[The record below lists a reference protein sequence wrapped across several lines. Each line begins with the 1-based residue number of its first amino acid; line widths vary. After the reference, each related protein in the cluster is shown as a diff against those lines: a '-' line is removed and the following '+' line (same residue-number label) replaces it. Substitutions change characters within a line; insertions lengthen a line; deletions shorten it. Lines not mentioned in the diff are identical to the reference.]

1 MKASEINFLKFL
13 QGTKQFIIPIY
24 QRKYSWDSQ
33 QCQQLWADLENAA
46 TNQKI
51 KGHFMGSIVYIEK
64 GLYQISAV
72 PKLLVID
79 GQQRLTTLTLL
90 LLAFRQ
96 IIDEGKESVDIT
108 SKKIHN
114 YYLVNNEEE
123 GDLYPKLILS
133 QSDRESLVNLVNH
146 NDIQKDSSP
155 KILDNYEFFLNK
167 IRNSELS
174 LNQIY
179 EGLQKFIIVDISL
192 DRDNDN
198 PQLIFESLNSTGLDL
213 SQADLIRNYILMRLE
228 PQEQN
233 RLYQKYW
240 HPMEK
245 SFGNLNESTLF
256 DRFMRDYLTLKT
268 GYIPRIKEVYKD
280 FKEYL
285 NDHSQMGIEHVLEDI
300 VQYSKYFVYLTF
312 NQEPDQKINEALK
325 DISELNV
332 EVSYPFLMSI
342 YDDFSRNKLSREEF
356 ILVLRMV
363 ESYIFRRTIVG
374 IPTNSMNKTF
384 ASLKNEIVAENYLE
398 SLEAAFVKKGTYQR
412 MPNNEEFKLSL
423 MIKDVYNY
431 RNRNYLLRK
440 LENFKRKEVVNI
452 ETFTIEHIMPQ
463 NENLSIEWQQ
473 NLGPSWKEVQE
484 KYLHTVGNLTLTA
497 YNSELSDRPFIKK
510 RDLEGG
516 FADSPLR
523 LNRELGKLDS
533 WNEILIQERAEG
545 LSKKALL
552 IWTFPDL
559 SPEILGKY
567 KEQKP
572 NKEKKHDNRLVLK
585 EYYVEALKILA
596 ADDKVI
602 FHEGPSIKTLIRFKT
617 AKSQRLFPDTE
628 KQGGWE
634 NNSSHFFEID
644 NRSLELKGTAKI
656 QLAFSGHA
664 LPVERKIELTQLL
677 TNVNEEKRRKNWKW
691 WASKQTFELKG
702 ITNDL
707 MEEIIAANNDDDD
720 ETRMKLVNR
729 LVQNIESIL
738 PQINVYLDVF
748 PRE

>member
-24 QRKYSWDSQ
+24 QRKYSWNLQ
-33 QCQQLWADLENAA
+33 QCQQLWDDLESAA
-46 TNQKI
+46 SNSKI

-72 PKLLVID
+72 PNLLVID

-96 IIDEGKESVDIT
+96 MIDERKESVDIT
-108 SKKIHN
+108 SKKIRN

-123 GDLYPKLILS
+123 GDLYHKLVLS
-133 QSDRESLVNLVNH
+133 QSDRESLVNLVDH
-146 NDIQKDSSP
+146 IDIQKDSSP
-155 KILDNYEFFLNK
+155 KVLNNYEFFLNK
-167 IRNSELS
+167 IRNSDLS
-174 LNQIY
+174 LNELYQ
-179 EGLQKFIIVDISL
+179 GLQKFIIVDISL

-228 PQEQN
+228 PQEQT

-280 FKEYL
+280 FKRYL
-285 NDHSQMGIEHVLEDI
+285 EDYSQMGIEHVLEDI

-325 DISELNV
+325 DINELNV
-332 EVSYPFLMSI
+332 EVSYPFLMGV
-342 YDDFSRNKLSREEF
+342 YDEFSRNKLSREDF
-356 ILVLRMV
+356 VSVLRIV
-363 ESYIFRRTIVG
+363 ESYIFRRTVVG
-374 IPTNSMNKTF
+374 IPTNSLNKTF
-384 ASLKNEIVAENYLE
+384 ASLKNEIIAENYLE
-398 SLEAAFVKKGTYQR
+398 SLEAAFVMKGTYQR
-412 MPNNEEFKLSL
+412 MPNNEEFKMSL

-473 NLGPSWKEVQE
+473 NIGSDWKEVQE

-497 YNSELSDRPFIKK
+497 YNSELSDRPFKEK

-523 LNRELGKLDS
+523 LNRELGKLDT
-533 WNEILIQERAEG
+533 WNESFIQERARNLTEK
-545 LSKKALL
+545 SLL
-552 IWTFPDL
+552 VWGFPDL
-559 SPEILGKY
+559 PPEILEKY

-572 NKEKKHDNRLVLK
+572 NKSKK
-585 EYYVEALKILA
+585 EYSITDFPNLS
-596 ADDKVI
+596 
-602 FHEGPSIKTLIRFKT
+602 EGIT
-617 AKSQRLFPDTE
+617 
-628 KQGGWE
+628 
-634 NNSSHFFEID
+634 
-644 NRSLELKGTAKI
+644 LELFQELKTRIINLDSTVKEKFTKLYIAYKTTTNFVDIVPQKRKLRISLNI
-656 QLAFSGHA
+656 QFKDVDDPRGICKDVTNIGRWGNGD
-664 LPVERKIELTQLL
+664 VEVVLSDRKDIDYIMILIKQSFEMHR
-677 TNVNEEKRRKNWKW
+677 EEK
-691 WASKQTFELKG
+691 E
-702 ITNDL
+702 
-707 MEEIIAANNDDDD
+707 
-720 ETRMKLVNR
+720 
-729 LVQNIESIL
+729 
-738 PQINVYLDVF
+738 Y
-748 PRE
+748 